1 MLSSLESAS
10 AALYTGVL
18 LYMPSQLQA
27 RSRPWWDCL
36 HHRSEQMLQ
45 IAPRFL
51 SGSCC
56 LVTKLCPNPTNYS
69 PPGPSVRGISQARIL
84 EWVNI
89 SYSRGSNPR
98 LLHWQADSLRLNH
111 QGSPLNKYLTV
122 KMKLHVSTPQK
133 HTHQTWGHLGSYFP
147 NQGLNPRT
155 CSGKVES

>member
-1 MLSSLESAS
+1 MQGISFLIKLLTSCKDIVYVHAKSLQSC
-10 AALYTGVL
+10 LTL
-18 LYMPSQLQA
+18 CNPM
-27 RSRPWWDCL
+27 DC
-36 HHRSEQMLQ
+36 
-45 IAPRFL
+45 
-51 SGSCC
+51 
-56 LVTKLCPNPTNYS
+56 S

-133 HTHQTWGHLGSYFP
+133 HTHHTWGHLGSYFP
-147 NQGLNPRT
+147 NQGLNPQT